1 MYEKHYTDAERFG
14 NPSMSTPGRL
24 VMEIRWLQ
32 AFVAVAEELHFGRAA
47 ARLHLAQSPL
57 SQTIRKL
64 EREIGTPLF
73 DRNTRSVSLTAAGQ
87 ALLPHAYRVIE
98 ELELARQAT
107 YASVGTVY
115 GNLTLGFSGALNHLT
130 LPPLTRAVRQRY
142 PDIGLTL
149 IGRVMTRDGV
159 EQVEQ
164 GRMDLAF
171 VALPLDPTSLKYR
184 LIAQE
189 AFGVAVPADHR
200 LAGEASIDLADLA
213 DDGFITTPIGSGS
226 GLQGTA
232 MRACIAAGFQPRIIQ
247 EITDPYMILT
257 LVSAGVGVAL
267 MSSGMA
273 SIMPNESV
281 FVPLRGEQFYMNHG
295 LAWSPENPSRV
306 LRAVLEVAD
315 EVLPT
320 PSAPFQL

>member
-1 MYEKHYTDAERFG
+1 
-14 NPSMSTPGRL
+14 
-24 VMEIRWLQ
+24 MEIRWLQ

-47 ARLHLAQSPL
+47 QRLHLAQSPL

-107 YASVGTVY
+107 HASVGTVY
-115 GNLTLGFSGALNHLT
+115 GSLTIGFSGALNHLT
-130 LPPLTRAVRQRY
+130 LPPLTRVVRQRY
-142 PDIGLTL
+142 PEVGLKL
-149 IGRVMTRDGV
+149 IGRVMTQEGV
-159 EQVEQ
+159 EQVER
-164 GRMDLAF
+164 GHLDISF
-171 VALPLDPTSLKYR
+171 VALPLGPTSLESR
-184 LIAQE
+184 LVGRE
-189 AFGVAVPADHR
+189 PFGVALPADHR
-200 LAGEASIDLADLA
+200 LAGEEVIDLSDLA

-226 GLQGTA
+226 GLQGSA
-232 MRACIAAGFQPRIIQ
+232 MRACIAAGFQPRVVQ

-267 MSSGMA
+267 MASGMA
-273 SIMPNESV
+273 SIMPNGSV
-281 FVPLRGEQFYMNHG
+281 FVPLRGEPVYMNHG
-295 LAWSPENPSRV
+295 LAWSPKNPSQV
-306 LRAVLEVAD
+306 LRAVLEVAE

-320 PSAPFQL
+320 PPPLEGGPI